1 MTARGFQHAIVLSTS
16 WRATEE
22 VLAAFIVSCTACTTQ
37 LVVSIKRHNYD
48 SRSPMGREMSE
59 ADQRWGARLKQAR
72 LNAGL
77 SQKMLGIE
85 AGIDAFVASTRIN
98 RYELGI
104 HRPDLLTVRKLAKVL
119 DVPVAFFFADEDDEI
134 AELLLLY
141 KKAGTPVRAE
151 ILKMLACL

>member
-1 MTARGFQHAIVLSTS
+1 
-16 WRATEE
+16 
-22 VLAAFIVSCTACTTQ
+22 
-37 LVVSIKRHNYD
+37 
-48 SRSPMGREMSE
+48 MSE

-119 DVPVAFFFADEDDEI
+119 GVPVAFFFADEDDEI

-141 KKAGTPVRAE
+141 GKASASKRLE
-151 ILKMLACL
+151 SLRLLAN

>member
-1 MTARGFQHAIVLSTS
+1 
-16 WRATEE
+16 
-22 VLAAFIVSCTACTTQ
+22 
-37 LVVSIKRHNYD
+37 
-48 SRSPMGREMSE
+48 MSE
-59 ADQRWGARLKQAR
+59 ADQRWGTRLKQAR

-119 DVPVAFFFADEDDEI
+119 DVPVAFFFADEDDDI
-134 AELLLLY
+134 AELLFRYGKVDPSVRMAVFKLL
-141 KKAGTPVRAE
+141 AE
-151 ILKMLACL
+151 

>member
-1 MTARGFQHAIVLSTS
+1 
-16 WRATEE
+16 
-22 VLAAFIVSCTACTTQ
+22 
-37 LVVSIKRHNYD
+37 
-48 SRSPMGREMSE
+48 MSE

-119 DVPVAFFFADEDDEI
+119 GVPVAFFFADEDDEL
-134 AELLLLY
+134 AELLLIY
-141 KKAGTPVRAE
+141 GKAKVSLRREA
-151 ILKMLACL
+151 LKLLSS

>member
-1 MTARGFQHAIVLSTS
+1 
-16 WRATEE
+16 
-22 VLAAFIVSCTACTTQ
+22 
-37 LVVSIKRHNYD
+37 
-48 SRSPMGREMSE
+48 MSE

-134 AELLLLY
+134 AEMLLRYSKAAPRARLAVRKLLS
-141 KKAGTPVRAE
+141 E
-151 ILKMLACL
+151 

>member
-1 MTARGFQHAIVLSTS
+1 
-16 WRATEE
+16 
-22 VLAAFIVSCTACTTQ
+22 
-37 LVVSIKRHNYD
+37 
-48 SRSPMGREMSE
+48 MSE

-119 DVPVAFFFADEDDEI
+119 GVPVAFFFADEDDEI

-141 KKAGTPVRAE
+141 GKASAGKRLE
-151 ILKMLACL
+151 SLRLLAN

>member
-1 MTARGFQHAIVLSTS
+1 
-16 WRATEE
+16 
-22 VLAAFIVSCTACTTQ
+22 
-37 LVVSIKRHNYD
+37 
-48 SRSPMGREMSE
+48 MSE
-59 ADQRWGARLKQAR
+59 ADQRWRARLKQAR

-85 AGIDAFVASTRIN
+85 AGIDAFVESTRIN

-119 DVPVAFFFADEDDEI
+119 GVPVAFFFADEDDEI

-141 KKAGTPVRAE
+141 GKASASKRQE
-151 ILKMLACL
+151 SLKLLAN

>member
-1 MTARGFQHAIVLSTS
+1 
-16 WRATEE
+16 
-22 VLAAFIVSCTACTTQ
+22 
-37 LVVSIKRHNYD
+37 
-48 SRSPMGREMSE
+48 MSE

-119 DVPVAFFFADEDDEI
+119 GVTMDDIMGEPNQEVPEASLEDVAFFREYAGMTEDEKQHYQD
-134 AELLLLY
+134 
-141 KKAGTPVRAE
+141 V
-151 ILKMLACL
+151 LKMMFSRKSGD